1 MDEEY
6 RKAIAE
12 LVAAGNMHNSVWFSD
27 GNACSSVCLATLNT
41 DVTHLRW
48 CIDRFS
54 PGDAYQVKEFKRSPD
69 QDLSLQKK
77 AAEEVIM
84 GSFLSEVFTNRGEDF
99 WTNGLIV
106 DLSKPHAAIWA
117 AMVQTRIF
125 YELPKTAEKYFE
137 RRKQGFSID
146 QSIFLCQ
153 KGLVGAHG
161 TIKSWGCHNKFTL
174 KKYFNRGWDYIDS
187 LDLAHKDR
195 GSGNF
200 SRRVFGVGEEHPIE
214 EVAEVELL
222 DFLQGEKD
230 V

>member
-6 RKAIAE
+6 RKAIAG

-27 GNACSSVCLATLNT
+27 GKVHSSICLAALNT
-41 DVTHLRW
+41 NVTHLRW

-54 PGDAYQVKEFKRSPD
+54 PGDAYQVKTLARSQD

-125 YELPKTAEKYFE
+125 YEFPTTAEKYFE
-137 RRKQGFSID
+137 LRKQGFSID
-146 QSIFLCQ
+146 QSVFLCQ
-153 KGLVGAHG
+153 KGLVGSHG
-161 TIKSWGCHNKFTL
+161 TIKAWGCHNKFTL
-174 KKYFNRGWDYIDS
+174 KKYFNRGWDYINS
-187 LDLAHKDR
+187 LNLKHKDT
-195 GSGNF
+195 GSGGF
-200 SRRVFGVGEEHPIE
+200 SRKVFVQTETHPIE
-214 EVAEVELL
+214 EVAEAELL